1 VELRVN
7 DTLFILDM
15 GSGIRMLGKK
25 LMGEVF
31 GKGQGVAHIL
41 MSHTHWD
48 HLEGFPFFVPA
59 YVPGNQLHFHTPY
72 DDMED
77 RLRHLMNPP
86 YFPVDLDYP
95 QSTRTYEV
103 FEVGKSYDINGVQI
117 ELCPLKHPGTSYAYR
132 FTHNGK
138 VFVYATD
145 AEYPK
150 ADQAHTSMY
159 EDFFRDADALFFD
172 AMYTYEDAV
181 SSKVDWGHS
190 TAKVGADLAWRANV
204 KRLLLTHHDP
214 DSTEQQLWAK
224 VDDAD
229 QHLRVRNA
237 RDAEDQRFVEVLLA
251 HEGLT
256 IEL

>member
-1 VELRVN
+1 MKLTIWGARGSLPAPMTTAELRQRLRETVVHSKGINLDDSAEVDRFIERLPPYLNRVASGNTTCVELRVN

-25 LMGEVF
+25 LMGAAF

-72 DDMED
+72 DDMEN

-103 FEVGKSYDINGVQI
+103 FEVGKSYNINGVQI

-138 VFVYATD
+138 VFVY
-145 AEYPK
+145 
-150 ADQAHTSMY
+150 
-159 EDFFRDADALFFD
+159 
-172 AMYTYEDAV
+172 
-181 SSKVDWGHS
+181 
-190 TAKVGADLAWRANV
+190 
-204 KRLLLTHHDP
+204 
-214 DSTEQQLWAK
+214 
-224 VDDAD
+224 
-229 QHLRVRNA
+229 
-237 RDAEDQRFVEVLLA
+237 
-251 HEGLT
+251 
-256 IEL
+256 